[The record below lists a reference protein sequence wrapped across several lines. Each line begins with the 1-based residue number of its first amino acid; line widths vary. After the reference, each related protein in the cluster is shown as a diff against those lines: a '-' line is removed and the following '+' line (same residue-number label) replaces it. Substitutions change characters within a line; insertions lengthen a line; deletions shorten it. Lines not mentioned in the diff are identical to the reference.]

1 MSLAKILVVDDEV
14 NFLNS
19 MQAILMDEGYEVI
32 VAENGMRA
40 LHLVEEQRPDLVLT
54 DIVMPDISGLQL
66 ARSIRQ
72 SSNKLIPIIT
82 LTGYPFRDDIAA
94 PGPRLVDL
102 YLTKP
107 LQVSDLLIALNLCLD
122 SRFLNEQLE

>member
-1 MSLAKILVVDDEV
+1 MANLTKILVVEDEV
-14 NFLNS
+14 DFLMT
-19 MQAILMDEGYEVI
+19 MQAILIDEGYEVI
-32 VAENGMRA
+32 VAENGTRA

-72 SSNKLIPIIT
+72 SSNKLIPIISI
-82 LTGYPFRDDIAA
+82 TGYPFRDDIAA
-94 PGPRLVDL
+94 AEPCLVDL

-107 LQVSDLLIALNLCLD
+107 IQVSDLLTALNICLD
-122 SRFLNEQLE
+122 GRFLN